1 MVGEVV
7 AIWRLCYWC
16 WVCCMVFLRISDWDC
31 HFLTL
36 LLEEILFLGLEGVDG
51 EEALLLLLLLLSW
64 LGCFKTFKNQTIG
77 YLSEWDSL
85 VNDETGLWSSFQSHP
100 TDYTNLYVYVT
111 AVWKDFVDVLCKFIR
126 LLALLALL
134 FLINYYCCCYYLILW
149 TFFRTIY
156 LAMITVTPG

>member
-1 MVGEVV
+1 MLGEVV

-36 LLEEILFLGLEGVDG
+36 LLEEILFWGLEGVDG
-51 EEALLLLLLLLSW
+51 EEALLLLLSW

-85 VNDETGLWSSFQSHP
+85 VNDETGLWSSFQLHP
-100 TDYTNLYVYVT
+100 TGYTNLYVYVT
-111 AVWKDFVDVLCKFIR
+111 AVWIDFVDVLCKFIR

-134 FLINYYCCCYYLILW
+134 LLITIVAVIIWYYGHSLEQYI
-149 TFFRTIY
+149 
-156 LAMITVTPG
+156 

>member
-51 EEALLLLLLLLSW
+51 EEALLLLLSW